1 METPDETIVRL
12 TGELEDAQLE
22 KVQAAEYGLQVLEEK
37 RQLQHQCEELESQ
50 LEMTQRELENA
61 RHEFDSTKTKT
72 KKAFCEGEL
81 REDSLEKQ
89 CKDVEERL
97 IQVEKERDIESS
109 QSKIAVANAQEEADR
124 LTILNNELNM
134 SVQALD
140 QQRIALRRDLKELK
154 SREAHLMADYSE
166 LEEEN
171 CSLQKQVSVLRQSQ
185 AEYEGFKHEIRRL
198 EEEAEFL
205 NSQLEEAL
213 KLKDLLEHQL
223 DDAHETIAKER
234 ELKLSLK
241 RELSQHMNV
250 SEICIFYTRSVNI
263 KCDFA
268 PWKANIRRDNGD
280 DELDHPL
287 IRHITSDLLHST
299 PSKRLSSESKGED
312 LLSELNLCEVTKLK
326 QQLSQIEN
334 ENLVLINTVKEQEKL
349 LKNAQGE
356 LTHKTETVGLLLRSS
371 ILYKRELFYPHRNLT
386 KQPNKANAI
395 SMSDAQN
402 EVKYLDLVSECER
415 LKEDLKTIRDEQA
428 ERKDAQK
435 KSEIALKESKSKQMM
450 LTQRNQALVEEI
462 ESSNHALSCRV
473 KDARHSA
480 EELSVVSEEL
490 SQLYHHACL
499 AAGDTPQRVVLDSIR
514 KETKQM
520 TEQSEGK
527 DQDKSE
533 ENNIKVLL
541 FTSLYSYTFQRN
553 FILTNTSMLMLHKE
567 NILPKENTSD
577 YSSDTVTTT
586 TVLSTMRDQLKCL
599 RGSIEKLATIEQNYV
614 KLRNYAIYY
623 DVKVRLL
630 EEEVLRLRSLLS
642 SKREQIATLRTVLK
656 ANKHT
661 AEVAISNLKSKYQH
675 EKLFVSETMLKLRGE
690 LKALKED
697 AVTFAQLRMMF
708 AARCDEYVA
717 QLDAMQRHLA
727 SAEEEKRTLNTL
739 LRKTITQ
746 KLAITQR
753 LEDLEFDR
761 EQQTRKPKNSYAS
774 AVSHGNKKKPPTPKT
789 ASQIFR

>member
-268 PWKANIRRDNGD
+268 PWKANIRRADFHVDNGD

-514 KETKQM
+514 KELNKATYLFVYYYCPTFPIACPSIYTKQM

-533 ENNIKVLL
+533 D
-541 FTSLYSYTFQRN
+541 
-553 FILTNTSMLMLHKE
+553 KE